1 MIAGIVAIVGRPNVG
16 KSTLFN
22 KLTRTQQA
30 IVDDRPGVTRDRI
43 YGTVKNL
50 DDEDQGYILIDT
62 GGFETDDLYY
72 QPFSSNIVWAQTEQA
87 IKDADLVLM
96 VFDAKSGLHP
106 HDRELVQFLKELGKK
121 VEYVVNKVDGNE
133 QAGLTFEFYELGLE
147 SFHQVSAAHS
157 RGIWEMSEI
166 VEARLQEAA
175 ELKTVK
181 MRDAA
186 STRIALIGRPNAGK
200 SSILNRICGED
211 RSLVS
216 EIAGTTR
223 DTIDTPLVYNK
234 QPYLLLDTA
243 GIRKKK
249 NIFDKVEGMSVMRSL
264 RTLEDADV
272 VILVVDSLEGLSE
285 QDCKLAQLAAAKFK
299 PILIVVNKWDLV
311 PEKETNTAKNYEANI
326 RNKLQDMPFI
336 PVLFASC
343 LENQRIHKIMAK
355 VEELTA
361 AYAKRVATAKINDCM
376 QRAIQEHTPAL
387 VKKFNKRVK
396 FYFAT
401 QVAINPP
408 TIVVK
413 CNVADE
419 IQESYKRYMIKRFRS
434 ELEYGD
440 VPLRVFFRDKADE
453 KDFAAHHGQQ

>member
-43 YGTVKNL
+43 YGTVGSL
-50 DDEDQGYILIDT
+50 DDDDSGYILVDT

-72 QPFSSNIVWAQTEQA
+72 QPFSSNIVWQQTEQA
-87 IKDADLVLM
+87 IRDADLVLM
-96 VFDAKSGLHP
+96 VFDAKTGLHP
-106 HDRELVQFLKELGKK
+106 HDRELVQFLKQLGKR
-121 VEYVVNKVDGNE
+121 VVYVVNKVDGNE
-133 QAGLTFEFYELGLE
+133 QQSQALEFYELGIE
-147 SFHQVSAAHS
+147 KYHAVSAAHS
-157 RGIWEMSEI
+157 RGIWEMSEE
-166 VEARLQEAA
+166 VEELLKEFGD
-175 ELKTVK
+175 LKTMK
-181 MRDAA
+181 LREAGA
-186 STRIALIGRPNAGK
+186 TRIALIGRPNAGK
-200 SSILNRICGED
+200 SSILNRMCGEE

-223 DTIDTPLVYNK
+223 DTIDTPLIYNK

-249 NIFDKVEGMSVMRSL
+249 KIFDKVEGMSVLRSL
-264 RTLEDADV
+264 RAMDDADV
-272 VILVVDSLEGLSE
+272 VVLVLDALEGLSE
-285 QDCKLAQLAAAKFK
+285 QDCRLAQLAAAQFK

-311 PEKETNTAKNYEANI
+311 PEKETNTAKNYETNI
-326 RNKLQDMPFI
+326 RNKLQDMPFV

-355 VEELTA
+355 VEELTL
-361 AYAKRVATAKINDCM
+361 AYGKRVSTSQINDCM

-401 QVAINPP
+401 QVSSKPP

-419 IQESYKRYMIKRFRS
+419 IQESYKRYMIKRFRH
-434 ELEYGD
+434 ELEFGD

-453 KDFAAHHGQQ
+453 KEFAAQQGR